1 MMKKQETST
10 ITTTTTKTTTTT
22 RFLVGNENNIH
33 AKQIRVKNCL
43 GCGVIMLE
51 SDFLRLGNCPQC
63 ERPLTSNKAKERRR
77 RKLEGRLE
85 GDDEIVL
92 ALESERDALVAID
105 KELAVR
111 SR

>member
-1 MMKKQETST
+1 MKKEEPST
-10 ITTTTTKTTTTT
+10 TFTKI
-22 RFLVGNENNIH
+22 LLGNESNIH
-33 AKQIRVKNCL
+33 AGQIKLKNCL

-51 SDFLRLGNCPQC
+51 SDFLKLGNCPKC

-85 GDDEIVL
+85 GDDEIVI
-92 ALESERDALVAID
+92 ALEAQRDALVATD
-105 KELAVR
+105 KELAM